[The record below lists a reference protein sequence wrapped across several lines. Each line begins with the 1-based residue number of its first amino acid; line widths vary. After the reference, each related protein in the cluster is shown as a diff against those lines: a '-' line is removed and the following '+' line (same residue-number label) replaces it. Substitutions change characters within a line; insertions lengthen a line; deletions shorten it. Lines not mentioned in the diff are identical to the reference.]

1 MRRRLC
7 ALLAGALITLP
18 PPVAA
23 APAAR
28 VEALTMPA
36 WITRGGTRQPLGP
49 GMALQ
54 RSDEIA
60 TAPGSRVLLRLG
72 DGSAVRLGENAR
84 FVVAAVA
91 PAEDGVFRATLRVLE
106 GAFRF
111 TTSALVKAAAAR
123 REVDIALPTVT
134 AGIRGTDLWGK
145 AQPGRDFIVL
155 VEGRIGV
162 TRNGEAEVPMERP
175 LSVFDAP
182 AGAPTPPLG
191 SISAEELA
199 KLATETELREG
210 AGTGRSGGAWKVQ
223 VAAPRE
229 QSQALEAWNRLRAA
243 GYAATLA
250 PKADSEGTVY
260 RVRVAQL
267 ASKADAA
274 ALAKRLASEMGFS
287 GAFPTR

>member
-1 MRRRLC
+1 MQRPLR
-7 ALLAGALITLP
+7 ALLACALIALP
-18 PPVAA
+18 AAASA
-23 APAAR
+23 APAAQ

-36 WITRGGTRQPLGP
+36 WVTRSGTRQPLGP

-54 RSDEIA
+54 KSDEIA

-72 DGSAVRLGENAR
+72 DGSAVKLGENAR
-84 FVVAAVA
+84 FVIATAA
-91 PAEDGVFRATLRVLE
+91 PREDGVFRATLRVLE

-111 TTSALVKAAAAR
+111 TTSALAKAAVR

-145 AQPGRDFIVL
+145 AAPGRDFVVL
-155 VEGRIGV
+155 IEGRIAI
-162 TRNGEAEVPMERP
+162 TRGNEPEVAMDQA

-191 SISAEELA
+191 AITPEELA

-229 QSQALEAWNRLRAA
+229 QAQALKAWDQLRAA
-243 GYAATLA
+243 GYGATLA

-260 RVRVAQL
+260 RVRVPQL

-274 ALAKRLASEMGFS
+274 TLAKRLASDLGFS
-287 GAFPTR
+287 GAFATR

>member
-1 MRRRLC
+1 MRRPFQ
-7 ALLAGALITLP
+7 ALLAFALIALP
-18 PPVAA
+18 AAVSA
-23 APAAR
+23 APAAQ

-36 WITRGGTRQPLGP
+36 WVTRNGTRQPLGA
-49 GMALQ
+49 GMTLQ
-54 RSDEIA
+54 KSDEIA

-84 FVVAAVA
+84 FVIATAA
-91 PAEDGVFRATLRVLE
+91 PREDGVFRATLRVLE

-111 TTSALVKAAAAR
+111 TTSALAKAAVR

-145 AQPGRDFIVL
+145 AAPGRDFVVL
-155 VEGRIGV
+155 IEGRIGV
-162 TRNGEAEVPMERP
+162 TRAGEAEVAMEQP

-182 AGAPTPPLG
+182 SGTPTPPLG

-199 KLATETELREG
+199 KLATETDLREG

-229 QSQALEAWNRLRAA
+229 QAEALAAWDKLRAA

-287 GAFPTR
+287 GAFATR